1 MTIKDREAQNKL
13 CWRRIHELT
22 SLIDDATGEM
32 KLQSLIAENLI
43 QIAESRREEFA
54 SDKTKSPQT
63 RGFLFDKETLL
74 WVEVSIPFPGF

>member
-22 SLIDDATGEM
+22 SLIDDATGEIEE
-32 KLQSLIAENLI
+32 LQSLIAENLI

-54 SDKTKSPQT
+54 
-63 RGFLFDKETLL
+63 E
-74 WVEVSIPFPGF
+74 